1 MKQSINILFYSM
13 LNMCMLMSSNVFG
26 QEAVEE
32 DIFEM
37 SLEELM
43 NMEVTVAS
51 TQALTSRESPGI
63 ISLITSTD
71 IQKSGA
77 RDLID
82 VLRTIPGFEFGVDV
96 QGVVGIGL
104 RGNWGHE
111 GKILILVDGQE
122 MNERS
127 YATSQIGNHF
137 PLEQIERIEIIRGPG
152 SATYGGYAELGVI
165 NIHTKKGK
173 DLNGGSLALNYG
185 QMENTFGRREADVMF
200 GQQKEEFSYDVK
212 FHIGDGNRSDRI
224 YTDLYGDSYDMK
236 DNSGIKN
243 TMINAGFKKS
253 GLSTRFIFEDYNM
266 EQRDLY
272 DASLPVAT
280 DIKFQGIYGEVKYD
294 AKVSD
299 KLTITPKVQYKSQR
313 PWVQNDQTA
322 RDLDLYYNKTIS
334 QILGEVVLNSQITEK
349 TNLIGGLQYYNDKA
363 DTEAGFEFASN
374 NSQTLSFYN
383 VSAFAQGLFKTN
395 FALITVGARY
405 NKHEQFGSAFVPRI
419 GITKVIDKFHGK
431 FLLSQAFRAPS
442 IENIDANL
450 AIEAETTTVFELE
463 AGYQLTSNMLLT
475 ANFYN
480 ILINDPIVYFY
491 DSDTDEEGY
500 TNYEKTGTRGI
511 EVDYQYRG
519 DWGSMG
525 FNYSFYT
532 AAGNNRVASYSVAG
546 NDKELLGFGQNKV
559 NLTGSLKVTD
569 QFSINPTITYL
580 GERYGYATAD
590 ASDNPI
596 LQKFDGETFLNL
608 YLLYKDLFIPGLQ
621 VGVGVYN
628 LSSNDYAYIQP
639 YNSGH
644 APLPAAS
651 REFLIKVKYKFSK

>member
-1 MKQSINILFYSM
+1 MKQLTNIFFYSV
-13 LNMCMLMSSNVFG
+13 LGLSTLVSSNLFG
-26 QEAVEE
+26 QVADE

-63 ISLITSTD
+63 ISLITSSD

-137 PLEQIERIEIIRGPG
+137 PLEQIDRIEIIRGPG

-173 DLNGGSLALNYG
+173 DLNGGSLALKYG
-185 QMENTFGRREADVMF
+185 QMQNTFGRREADVMF
-200 GQQKEEFSYDVK
+200 GQAKEDLSYDIK

-224 YTDLYGDSYDMK
+224 YTDLYGDAYDMK
-236 DNSGIKN
+236 DNSGLRT
-243 TMINAGFKKS
+243 TMINAGIKKNN
-253 GLSTRFIFEDYNM
+253 LSTRFIFEDYNL

-272 DASLPVAT
+272 DAILPVTT

-294 AKVSD
+294 AKISE
-299 KLTITPKVQYKSQR
+299 KLTVTPKIQYKSQK

-322 RDLDLYYNKTIS
+322 RDLDIYYDKTIN
-334 QILGEVVLNSQITEK
+334 QILGEVVLNSQISEK
-349 TNLIGGLQYYNDKA
+349 TNLIGGMQYYNDKA
-363 DTEAGFEFASN
+363 ESQTGYEFASN
-374 NSQTLSFYN
+374 NSTSLSFYN
-383 VSAFAQGLFKTN
+383 FSAFAQGLFKTN

-431 FLLSQAFRAPS
+431 LLLSQAFRAPS

-450 AIEAETTTVFELE
+450 DIKAETTTVFELE
-463 AGYQLTSNMLLT
+463 AGYQMTQNMLLT

-491 DSDTDEEGY
+491 DVATDEEGY
-500 TNYEKTGTRGI
+500 TNYDKTGTRGI

-519 DWGSMG
+519 DWGSVG

-532 AAGNNRVASYSVAG
+532 AAGNNKVASYSVDG
-546 NDKELLGFGQNKV
+546 NDDELLGFGQNKA
-559 NLTGSLKVTD
+559 NLLASIKVTD

-580 GERYGYATAD
+580 GERHGYATAD
-590 ASDNPI
+590 ASDDPV
-596 LQKFDGETFLNL
+596 LQNFDAETFLNL
-608 YLLYKDLFIPGLQ
+608 YMLYKDLFIPGLQ
-621 VGVGVYN
+621 IGAGVYN
-628 LSSNDYAYIQP
+628 LTNNDYAFIQP
-639 YNSGH
+639 YNSSH

-651 REFLIKVKYKFSK
+651 REFIIKAKYSFTK